1 MPINAAT
8 LHGTASA
15 RATVRPGRSLRLPTS
30 PCHSNGPFDELQDH
44 VTNDPS
50 IRNGRRGHVY
60 SGLFIECRDGVRGHG
75 VWEEYRG
82 VGDVSVVGCVGSLI
96 VATRGVA
103 GPGEVLLNVRGSKE
117 AYLAWSD
124 QPLPRGTEVLVIDIR
139 GARTL
144 LVEPWTL

>member
-1 MPINAAT
+1 M
-8 LHGTASA
+8 GDD
-15 RATVRPGRSLRLPTS
+15 R
-30 PCHSNGPFDELQDH
+30 SNGPFCELQDH

-50 IRNGRRGHVY
+50 NRNGRRGQLY
-60 SGLFIECRDGVRGHG
+60 SGLLTEYSDAVRGHR
-75 VWEEYRG
+75 VLEEYRG
-82 VGDVSVVGCVGSLI
+82 VGDVSVVGCLGSLI
-96 VATRGVA
+96 VATRGAA